1 MVSKVLKALAEY
13 KSDQESKCKLTFV
26 NQYPGQSVPEGIQ
39 ITYSYS
45 YVARHPNAA
54 RNGLGGE
61 LRGKVIISSNPHV
74 CFLVSVFAT
83 TKLIFPRNGTKRERE
98 ESREGK
104 LTNDLDDKLTSC
116 VRAEN
121 KKVFEEGKTACF
133 LLLFFH
139 ERNMLLAAL
148 RNCYLRRN
156 QIALDSMEMNET

>member
-1 MVSKVLKALAEY
+1 MQVDICQPISRSICARGNKNYILLLVRR
-13 KSDQESKCKLTFV
+13 S
-26 NQYPGQSVPEGIQ
+26 PPEC
-39 ITYSYS
+39 S
-45 YVARHPNAA
+45 RHGP
-54 RNGLGGE
+54 GGE

>member
-1 MVSKVLKALAEY
+1 MQVDICQPISRSIGARGNNNYMLLLVRR
-13 KSDQESKCKLTFV
+13 S
-26 NQYPGQSVPEGIQ
+26 PPEC
-39 ITYSYS
+39 S
-45 YVARHPNAA
+45 RH
-54 RNGLGGE
+54 GLGGE

-121 KKVFEEGKTACF
+121 KKVFEEGMTACF
-133 LLLFFH
+133 LILFFTNGTCCLQRS
-139 ERNMLLAAL
+139 EIAIYVETRL
-148 RNCYLRRN
+148 RL
-156 QIALDSMEMNET
+156 TVWK